1 MKNKIISAVISI
13 ALAGCVVPVR
23 VRPANRV
30 ELYRLKQQADAM
42 QSAVSGIVFQ
52 GTARHETP

>member
-1 MKNKIISAVISI
+1 MKTKIFSVLVSVF
-13 ALAGCVVPVR
+13 LAGCVVAPR

-42 QSAVSGIVFQ
+42 QSAVSNIVFQ
-52 GTARHETP
+52 PTKKASP